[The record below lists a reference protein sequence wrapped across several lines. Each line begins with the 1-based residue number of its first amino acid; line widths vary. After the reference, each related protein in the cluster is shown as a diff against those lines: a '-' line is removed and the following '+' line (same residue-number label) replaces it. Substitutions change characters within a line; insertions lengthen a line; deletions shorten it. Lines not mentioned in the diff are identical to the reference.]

1 MVFLKIYEI
10 EVLPMLRSRVCFFLA
25 ALSIVIFPL
34 GYLSAQ
40 SSVEDLS
47 RNINADGISTTT
59 GSGAQ
64 SSSTP
69 SGGGAAGTSVSARQ
83 NGGAAADSGI
93 STKKVLDTAR
103 LYVNNRNFHTPAS
116 WRITRQGNVA
126 CAYFVSY
133 VLKKAGVISETEY
146 YAPTLVKKLLATGK
160 FEKVRVPPFKSG
172 DIITWWGEG
181 HIGFVTEDGR
191 SIDNSSSAGCPKM
204 RTIDTLGPADRYALR
219 PKF

>member
-1 MVFLKIYEI
+1 
-10 EVLPMLRSRVCFFLA
+10 MLRSRICFFMI
-25 ALSIVIFPL
+25 ALSMVIFPL

-40 SSVEDLS
+40 SQVEDLS
-47 RNINADGISTTT
+47 RNINADGISTNT

-64 SSSTP
+64 TSSTP
-69 SGGGAAGTSVSARQ
+69 SGGGAAGTALSAQQ
-83 NGGAAADSGI
+83 NGGAPGNAASGVSI
-93 STKKVLDTAR
+93 KNVLDTAR

-116 WRITRQGNVA
+116 WRITQQGNVA

-133 VLKKAGVISETEY
+133 VLKKAGVISEIEY

-191 SIDNSSSAGCPKM
+191 SIDNSSSAGCPKT
-204 RTIDTLGPADRYALR
+204 RAIDTLGPADRYALR